1 MNSIKSKLM
10 LAIAAVTVATAIA
23 VGSQS
28 YWVAR
33 SALEDASF
41 DKLVA
46 VRELKSDQVDSF
58 FGTIRNQVVALSA
71 DPMVIEAMTSFSDAF
86 ASELMSDQIE
96 DTAELRSFYSQD
108 FMSRARDAQAPVD
121 NFMELWPEDPR
132 SQRMQRNYIA
142 ANSYPVGEKYQLD
155 RSSDG
160 SRYDDVH
167 ANYHPMLRDFSK
179 RFGFY
184 DLFLVDADSG
194 YIVYSTEK
202 EIDFGTSLIDG
213 PYRDSNIAA
222 VFREARVANNSNFVR
237 MVDFASYVPS
247 YGAQASFLAS
257 PIVRNGQISGVLIVQ
272 VPLDRLDDIMTSG
285 GSWSSVGLGDTGE
298 TYIVGPDYTL
308 RTQSRFFISDREA
321 FFDSISGA
329 GVEQATADRIRSLGS
344 AIGLLTID
352 TPGTRAALA
361 GQSGTQIFDDYRGE
375 AVLSAYRKLDLP
387 DVSWAIMSEKD
398 QAEAFAE
405 ALHLRSLIGGMVLV
419 TAIVA
424 IMLAW
429 LIARN
434 LVAPLRALR
443 DSANRLSDG
452 DLEMGLKIDRGD
464 EIGELATS
472 FEQMRRSIQELIQR
486 QEASIEALA
495 TPLIPFRDE
504 ILIVPMVGVVDQSRI
519 DQLRESLIEEV
530 HKQRSRVVI
539 IDLTGAPEIDAAS
552 AAGFNFLAGAV
563 ALLGATLIL
572 TGLRSQIAAQWAQQE
587 VHISNA
593 VSERS
598 LERGI
603 ARGLEII
610 DTGIDRG
617 IGK

>member
-1 MNSIKSKLM
+1 M
-10 LAIAAVTVATAIA
+10 LAIVAVTVATAIA
-23 VGSQS
+23 VGSQA

-33 SALEDASF
+33 SALEEASF

-58 FGTIRNQVVALSA
+58 FGTIRDQVVALSA

-86 ASELMSDQIE
+86 AIESMSDRVE
-96 DTAELRSFYSQD
+96 DTAQLRTFYSQD

-132 SQRMQRNYIA
+132 SQRMQHHYIA

-184 DLFLVDADSG
+184 DVFLVSADSG

-202 EIDFGTSLIDG
+202 EIDFATSLIDG
-213 PYRDSNIAA
+213 PYRYSNIAA

-257 PIVRNGQISGVLIVQ
+257 PIVSNGQISGVLIVQ

-285 GSWSSVGLGDTGE
+285 GSWSSVGLGETGE

-308 RTQSRFFISDREA
+308 RTQSRFFLSDREA
-321 FFDSISGA
+321 FFGSISGA

-375 AVLSAYRKLDLP
+375 AVLSAFRKLDLP

-405 ALHLRSLIGGMVLV
+405 ALHLRNLIAGMVLV
-419 TAIVA
+419 TTIVA
-424 IMLAW
+424 I
-429 LIARN
+429 
-434 LVAPLRALR
+434 VTCP
-443 DSANRLSDG
+443 
-452 DLEMGLKIDRGD
+452 
-464 EIGELATS
+464 
-472 FEQMRRSIQELIQR
+472 
-486 QEASIEALA
+486 
-495 TPLIPFRDE
+495 
-504 ILIVPMVGVVDQSRI
+504 SR
-519 DQLRESLIEEV
+519 
-530 HKQRSRVVI
+530 
-539 IDLTGAPEIDAAS
+539 
-552 AAGFNFLAGAV
+552 
-563 ALLGATLIL
+563 
-572 TGLRSQIAAQWAQQE
+572 
-587 VHISNA
+587 
-593 VSERS
+593 
-598 LERGI
+598 
-603 ARGLEII
+603 
-610 DTGIDRG
+610 
-617 IGK
+617 

>member
-1 MNSIKSKLM
+1 M

-23 VGSQS
+23 VGSQA

-33 SALEDASF
+33 SALEEASF
-41 DKLVA
+41 DKLIA

-58 FGTIRNQVVALSA
+58 FGTIRDQVVALSA
-71 DPMVIEAMTSFSDAF
+71 DPMVVEAMTSFSDAF
-86 ASELMSDQIE
+86 ASEVTSDQIE

-121 NFMELWPEDPR
+121 NLMELWPEDPR
-132 SQRMQRNYIA
+132 SQRMQRDYIA

-184 DLFLVDADSG
+184 DLFLVSAESG

-202 EIDFGTSLIDG
+202 EIDFATSLIDG

-257 PIVRNGQISGVLIVQ
+257 PIVRNGQTSGVLIVQ

-285 GSWSSVGLGDTGE
+285 GSWSSVGLGETGE

-321 FFDSISGA
+321 FFDSILGA
-329 GVEQATADRIRSLGS
+329 GVEQATAERIRSLGS

-405 ALHLRSLIGGMVLV
+405 ALHLRNLIAGMVLV
-419 TAIVA
+419 TTIVA
-424 IMLAW
+424 I
-429 LIARN
+429 
-434 LVAPLRALR
+434 
-443 DSANRLSDG
+443 NRLSDG
-452 DLEMGLKIDRGD
+452 DLELELKIDRGD

-472 FEQMRRSIQELIQR
+472 FEHMRRSIQELIQR

-504 ILIVPMVGVVDQSRI
+504 ILIVPMVGVVDHSRV

-530 HKQRSRVVI
+530 HRQRSKVVI
-539 IDLTGAPEIDAAS
+539 IDLTGAPEIDAVS
-552 AAGFNFLAGAV
+552 AAGFDLVAGAV
-563 ALLGATLIL
+563 ALVGATVML

-587 VHISNA
+587 VQISNA

-603 ARGLEII
+603 ARALEII
-610 DTGIDRG
+610 DAGIDRG

>member
-1 MNSIKSKLM
+1 M
-10 LAIAAVTVATAIA
+10 LAIVAVTVATAIA
-23 VGSQS
+23 VGSQA

-33 SALEDASF
+33 SALEEASF

-58 FGTIRNQVVALSA
+58 FGTIRDQVVALSA

-86 ASELMSDQIE
+86 AIESMSDRVE
-96 DTAELRSFYSQD
+96 DTAQLRTFYSQD

-132 SQRMQRNYIA
+132 SQRMQHHYIA

-184 DLFLVDADSG
+184 DVFLVSADSG

-202 EIDFGTSLIDG
+202 EIDFATSLIDG
-213 PYRDSNIAA
+213 PYRYSNIAA

-257 PIVRNGQISGVLIVQ
+257 PIVSNGQISGVLIVQ

-285 GSWSSVGLGDTGE
+285 GSWSSVGLGETGE

-308 RTQSRFFISDREA
+308 RTQSRFFLSDREA
-321 FFDSISGA
+321 FFGSISGA

-375 AVLSAYRKLDLP
+375 AVLSAFRKLDLP

-405 ALHLRSLIGGMVLV
+405 ALHLRNLIAGMVLV
-419 TAIVA
+419 TTIVA
-424 IMLAW
+424 I
-429 LIARN
+429 
-434 LVAPLRALR
+434 LRALR
-443 DSANRLSDG
+443 DSANSLSDG
-452 DLEMGLKIDRGD
+452 DLEVGLKIHRGD

-472 FEQMRRSIQELIQR
+472 FEQMRRSIQELVQR

-504 ILIVPMVGVVDQSRI
+504 ILIVPMVGVVDHSRV
-519 DQLRESLIEEV
+519 DQLRESLIGEV
-530 HKQRSRVVI
+530 HQQRSKVVI
-539 IDLTGAPEIDAAS
+539 IDLTGVPEIDATS
-552 AAGFNFLAGAV
+552 AAGFDLVAGAV
-563 ALLGATLIL
+563 ALLGATVML

-587 VHISNA
+587 VQISNA

-603 ARGLEII
+603 ARALEII
-610 DTGIDRG
+610 DT
-617 IGK
+617 